1 MKEDLIAFN
10 NIWNNKPVLR
20 EVYTNYFEKIKDS
33 CVNGLTLEIGGGSGN
48 LKDYLGNIISTDI
61 QYASWIDVVGDAQ
74 FLPFDNDSIDNIVLL
89 DVLHHIQYPKLFFK
103 EASRVLKSKGRI
115 ILLEPGITPVSRFFY
130 SYFHHESVDMNADP
144 LSEGKIK
151 SNRNPYDS
159 NQAIPTLLFGKYKS
173 EFEKIFLSFKFVE
186 KKFFSLLAYPL
197 SGGFK
202 KWSLISKN
210 MVPLIL
216 KLEDKLI
223 PLLGK
228 FMGFRLFIII
238 EKK

>member
-1 MKEDLIAFN
+1 MKENLFTFK
-10 NIWNNKPVLR
+10 NIWKNKPVLR
-20 EVYTNYFEKIKDS
+20 EVYSNYFQKIQGS
-33 CVNGLTLEIGGGSGN
+33 CVDGLTLEIGGGSGN
-48 LKDYLGNIISTDI
+48 LKDYLNNVISTDI

-89 DVLHHIQYPKLFFK
+89 DVLHHIQFPMLFFK

-115 ILLEPGITPVSRFFY
+115 ILLEPAITPMSRFFY
-130 SYFHHESVDMNADP
+130 SYFHHELVDMNVEP
-144 LSEGKIK
+144 LLGSKIK
-151 SNRNPYDS
+151 NSHDPYDS
-159 NQAIPTLLFGKYKS
+159 NQAIPTLIFGKYKS
-173 EFEKIFLSFKFVE
+173 EFEKIFPSFKFLE

-202 KWSLISKN
+202 KWALISKS

-223 PLLGK
+223 PFLGK
-228 FMGFRLFIII
+228 FMGFRLFIVI
-238 EKK
+238 EKI